1 MNESI
6 FKYLMR
12 DNNAMMMITGMAI
25 PRMVIRWPRSN
36 KSNAMMTMVMI
47 WRIYNEDND
56 DNDNFTDD
64 NIKW

>member
-47 WRIYNEDND
+47 
-56 DNDNFTDD
+56 
-64 NIKW
+64 